1 MTDRSVTKQKYVS
14 CPECSDKGAS
24 PSPCIYC
31 GKSDTRD
38 AGSRPDELGEHAR
51 APERLPKAGA
61 QVPFTSNER
70 LYAKRDHYALSPHF
84 ERHMLALTSEEL
96 QSKSAIAAELAHR
109 DAEIERLTL
118 EFRLSSQQ
126 AAALRDERER
136 LRAAL
141 LYWRNECSGR
151 EPSLS
156 VFERMI
162 DRSLSGDSSTS
173 SDGSGRPTVPNDAVN
188 ATTSTGPGPSDETTN
203 DDAARYRWMKEH
215 WIGFE
220 CRTKEGP
227 MRLIAN
233 IDKDLD
239 GWIDACRFNRLYEP
253 PAQETSI
260 NLDEELR
267 KRDRALKATPEWVIA
282 CGDSWLG
289 KNGKFVK
296 NEREA
301 RGFQS
306 YLTAQEYARGMRC
319 PWSVR
324 ERKQFEVNGKEGPL

>member
-1 MTDRSVTKQKYVS
+1 MTDQRNI
-14 CPECSDKGAS
+14 C
-24 PSPCIYC
+24 YC
-31 GKSDTRD
+31 GEYGGGVHTRSARCPGGELRTLEGEPALTQSSGLPGTREPVVIAPQGN
-38 AGSRPDELGEHAR
+38 AGESP
-51 APERLPKAGA
+51 PRLLS
-61 QVPFTSNER
+61 SNKR

-188 ATTSTGPGPSDETTN
+188 ATTSTGPGPSDETSCELERLRELQEKALAL
-203 DDAARYRWMKEH
+203 DDAVAEF
-215 WIGFE
+215 G
-220 CRTKEGP
+220 
-227 MRLIAN
+227 
-233 IDKDLD
+233 IDKPQYIAEVYQAFHDALHD
-239 GWIDACRFNRLYEP
+239 GHGCP
-253 PAQETSI
+253 SVVETS
-260 NLDEELR
+260 
-267 KRDRALKATPEWVIA
+267 
-282 CGDSWLG
+282 
-289 KNGKFVK
+289 
-296 NEREA
+296 
-301 RGFQS
+301 
-306 YLTAQEYARGMRC
+306 
-319 PWSVR
+319 
-324 ERKQFEVNGKEGPL
+324 KE

>member
-1 MTDRSVTKQKYVS
+1 MTN
-14 CPECSDKGAS
+14 P
-24 PSPCIYC
+24 
-31 GKSDTRD
+31 
-38 AGSRPDELGEHAR
+38 
-51 APERLPKAGA
+51 
-61 QVPFTSNER
+61 TSNER

-188 ATTSTGPGPSDETTN
+188 ATTSTGPGPSDETSH

-220 CRTKEGP
+220 CKTKDGP

-253 PAQETSI
+253 SAQETKPKPTIEGLERLLQAEDSKQVYVWPDGYVHDTPPPEKAPEAHIDYNVPGCDCLGCELAPKTLVEVRAFGTSI
-260 NLDEELR
+260 DPPSQ
-267 KRDRALKATPEWVIA
+267 KATASYPDV
-282 CGDSWLG
+282 CGKPMPAG
-289 KNGKFVK
+289 KG
-296 NEREA
+296 A
-301 RGFQS
+301 R
-306 YLTAQEYARGMRC
+306 TC
-319 PWSVR
+319 INVR
-324 ERKQFEVNGKEGPL
+324 NHEGPCDDMPF